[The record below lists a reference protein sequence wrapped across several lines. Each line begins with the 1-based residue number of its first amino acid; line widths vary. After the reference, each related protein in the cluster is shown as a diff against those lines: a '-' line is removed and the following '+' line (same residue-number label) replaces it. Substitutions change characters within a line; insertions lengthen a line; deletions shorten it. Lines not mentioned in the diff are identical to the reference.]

1 MNNKLNEG
9 ETLFADG
16 KIDEAEKCFL
26 SLAEE
31 DSDCKEAYNNLGVIA
46 FQKDDKVKAIDYFNR
61 SLEID
66 PFNRDTIVNYTNLLR
81 SLDQLPIVI
90 PLLEKVV
97 ELNQEDKEIKQ
108 LLDDIR
114 HHPNNI
120 YQKGFI
126 SRET

>member
-1 MNNKLNEG
+1 MNDKLNEG

-16 KIDEAEKCFL
+16 KIEEAEKCFL
-26 SLAEE
+26 SLVEN

-46 FQKDDKVKAIDYFNR
+46 FQKDDKVKAIDYFTR

-66 PFNRDTIVNYTNLLR
+66 PLNRDTIVNYTNLLR

-90 PLLEKVV
+90 PLLEKNV
-97 ELNQEDKEIKQ
+97 ELNPEDKEIKQ

-114 HHPNNI
+114 NLHPTNA
-120 YQKGFI
+120 
-126 SRET
+126 

>member
-26 SLAEE
+26 SLVES

-46 FQKDDKVKAIDYFNR
+46 FHNDDKGKAIDYFTR
-61 SLEID
+61 SLKID
-66 PFNRDTIVNYTNLLR
+66 PLDRDTIVNYTNLLR

-90 PLLEKVV
+90 PLLEKIV
-97 ELNQEDKEIKQ
+97 ELNPEDKEIKQ
-108 LLDDIR
+108 LLDDI
-114 HHPNNI
+114 HNLHPTNA
-120 YQKGFI
+120 
-126 SRET
+126 

>member
-1 MNNKLNEG
+1 MNNILKEG
-9 ETLFADG
+9 ETLFADD

-26 SLAEE
+26 SLVEN

-46 FQKDDKVKAIDYFNR
+46 FQKDDKEKAIDFFTR

-66 PFNRDTIVNYTNLLR
+66 PLHRDTIVNYTNLLR

-90 PLLEKVV
+90 PLLEAVV
-97 ELNQEDKEIKQ
+97 QLNPEDKEIKQ

-114 HHPNNI
+114 HLHPTN
-120 YQKGFI
+120 
-126 SRET
+126 T

>member
-1 MNNKLNEG
+1 MGKLKMNNKLNEG

-16 KIDEAEKCFL
+16 RIDEAEKCFL
-26 SLAEE
+26 SLVEN

-46 FQKDDKVKAIDYFNR
+46 FQKDDKIKAIDYFNR

-90 PLLEKVV
+90 PLLEKNV
-97 ELNQEDKEIKQ
+97 ELNPEDKEIKQ

-114 HHPNNI
+114 NLHPANA
-120 YQKGFI
+120 
-126 SRET
+126 

>member
-1 MNNKLNEG
+1 MNNTLKEG

-26 SLAEE
+26 SLAEN

-46 FQKDDKVKAIDYFNR
+46 FQNDDKEKAIDYFTR

-66 PFNRDTIVNYTNLLR
+66 PLYRDTIINYTDLLR

-97 ELNQEDKEIKQ
+97 ELNPEDKEMKQ

-114 HHPNNI
+114 HLNPINI
-120 YQKGFI
+120 
-126 SRET
+126 

>member
-1 MNNKLNEG
+1 MNNKLKEG

-26 SLAEE
+26 SLVEN

-46 FQKDDKVKAIDYFNR
+46 FQKDDKVKAIDYFTR

-66 PFNRDTIVNYTNLLR
+66 PLDRDTIVNYTNLLR

-90 PLLEKVV
+90 PLLEKIV
-97 ELNQEDKEIKQ
+97 ELNPEDKEIKQ
-108 LLDDIR
+108 LLDDI
-114 HHPNNI
+114 HHLHPTNTEN
-120 YQKGFI
+120 
-126 SRET
+126 

>member
-1 MNNKLNEG
+1 MKNKLKEG

-26 SLAEE
+26 SLVEN

-46 FQKDDKVKAIDYFNR
+46 FQKDDQEQAIDYFTR

-66 PFNRDTIVNYTNLLR
+66 PFYRDTIVNYTNLLR
-81 SLDQLPIVI
+81 SLGQLPVAI

-97 ELNQEDKEIKQ
+97 ELNPEDKEIKQ

-114 HHPNNI
+114 HLHPSNA
-120 YQKGFI
+120 
-126 SRET
+126 

>member
-1 MNNKLNEG
+1 MNNKLKEG

-26 SLAEE
+26 SLVES
-31 DSDCKEAYNNLGVIA
+31 DSGCKEAYNNLGVIA
-46 FQKDDKVKAIDYFNR
+46 FQKDDKEKAIDYFTR

-66 PFNRDTIVNYTNLLR
+66 PFHKDTIVNYTNLLR

-97 ELNQEDKEIKQ
+97 ELNPEDKEIKQ

-114 HHPNNI
+114 HNNP
-120 YQKGFI
+120 
-126 SRET
+126 TNA